1 MLPQEPTII
10 RKKLTGRIQIQH
22 IKFMSQTQS
31 VSVVIPSYNR
41 ADMVVETIRNL
52 QAQSLPPQEII
63 VVDDGSSDGSPEII
77 RRLRPEVTVI
87 EQENQGPGAARNTG
101 FVAATCK
108 FIQFMDS
115 DDLASLNKLEVQ
127 ATALET
133 TDADMAFC
141 PWFHIEW
148 GKGLKTTPKEVIQ
161 TLHPGN
167 QRSLLEWHLRGW
179 TLILQ
184 NCLFKRTFLEKVGPQ
199 KTDLLGT
206 EDWEFFNRIFL
217 ADPKAVFTP
226 DCLVLYR
233 LHDSGKLS
241 GSGTSSKRKAEE
253 LSKAARY
260 IHSNISR
267 QSTKISTTSRLLLS
281 ARFQSI
287 EKHGGSTI
295 LSDGPSILEKVF
307 FALKELKDRVS
318 SGISRRCRGY
328 YWPSYYHSV
337 KPKRLHFS
345 MMKQAKITYTDEPTD

>member
-1 MLPQEPTII
+1 MGWSRDRKTDLVRVSDISVII
-10 RKKLTGRIQIQH
+10 
-22 IKFMSQTQS
+22 
-31 VSVVIPSYNR
+31 PNYNR
-41 ADMVVETIRNL
+41 SDLIVETIRNL
-52 QAQSLPPQEII
+52 QAQSLPPKEII

-77 RRLRPEVTVI
+77 RSLQPAVRVI
-87 EQENQGPGAARNTG
+87 EQANQGPGAARNTG
-101 FVAATCK
+101 FAAATCK

-115 DDLASLNKLEVQ
+115 DDLASLNKLELQ

-133 TDADMAFC
+133 ADADMAFC
-141 PWFHIEW
+141 PWFHVEW
-148 GKGLKTTPKEVIQ
+148 GKGVKTTPKEVLQ
-161 TLHPGN
+161 TLHPGD

-179 TLILQ
+179 TLVLQ
-184 NCLFKRTFLEKVGPQ
+184 NCLFKQTFLQNIGPQ

-260 IHSNISR
+260 IHSNISG
-267 QSTKISTTSRLLLS
+267 QSADISTTSKLLLS
-281 ARFQSI
+281 AKFQSI

-295 LSDGPSILEKVF
+295 LPDGPSILERAF
-307 FALKELKDRVS
+307 FAFTSLKTWVS

-337 KPKRLHFS
+337 KPNKLHFS
-345 MMKQAKITYTDEPTD
+345 MMNQAKITYANEPTD